1 MEIVAE
7 LAEALAYAHGLGIIH
22 RDVKPANVRL
32 DHQGAVYLMD
42 FGIAYRPDSGEVP
55 VPPGTI
61 LGTPAYLAPE
71 QAKGGQ
77 ASVLPASDQ
86 YSLGAVLYELLCGK
100 PPFFGPPSYVLFH
113 AVHEI
118 PRPPGPSTPG
128 SPDRWRRSAG
138 RPWPS
143 SPTAATLRVRPWP
156 TTCGAGSAAKP
167 RSLQGPPPLAP
178 TGPLNRPSPGSR

>member
-1 MEIVAE
+1 MPTAWASSTGTSSRPTSAWTIRA
-7 LAEALAYAHGLGIIH
+7 
-22 RDVKPANVRL
+22 R
-32 DHQGAVYLMD
+32 VYLMD

-113 AVHEI
+113 AIHEN
-118 PRPPGPSTPG
+118 PRPPGPSTPR
-128 SPDRWRRSAG
+128 SPGRSRRSAG
-138 RPWPS
+138 GPWPS
-143 SPTAATLRVRPWP
+143 NPTAAIPRARPWP

-167 RSLQGPPPLAP
+167 RSPSRAAGSAWAAESALPP
-178 TGPLNRPSPGSR
+178 NRDEFRPACVVGWAQS